1 MTVRHV
7 RLKYGNDSQFEIEI
21 DSDRLVATPSAP
33 RPTRQL
39 KTELLDALRRPIDFP
54 SVEQAVIPGDRVTL
68 ALDRHTPGAATLVA
82 GIWEVLAPRG
92 LEPEKFVV
100 IQPATRLASDLPDP
114 RTELPE
120 EIRAQV
126 PWVLHDPSRK
136 DRCVYLAA
144 TASGERIYLAREV
157 ADADFL
163 ISIGP
168 IAFDPLMGY
177 RGTNSVFYPG
187 LSSADA
193 MLRTHGQGHLELGP
207 DDVRPLREM
216 VDEIGWL
223 LGNPFTVQVIPSAS
237 GGVSRVLAG
246 VCEPV
251 FTQGKKLVAEQW
263 LVEVDE
269 RPDVVVAGIDHAT
282 GPHAWEQL
290 GAAVE
295 VARSVVARGGKIV
308 ILSDLNAELSQGLE
322 LIRSGQSA
330 RDAIRPLRKQAPPDL
345 LCATQLAAAADWA
358 RIYLLSGLSD
368 DVVDELFLSPVSNEA
383 EVHRLLSDES
393 RCLFLESAQFAYAT
407 VRAARTHN
415 RREP

>member
-1 MTVRHV
+1 MPVRPV
-7 RLKYGNDSQFEIEI
+7 RLSYGNDSLFEAEI
-21 DSDRLVATPSAP
+21 DSDRLVAAPVAP
-33 RPTRQL
+33 RPNPQFKQQL
-39 KTELLDALRRPIDFP
+39 LAALRRPLDFP

-92 LEPEKFVV
+92 PDPEQFTIV
-100 IQPATRLASDLPDP
+100 QPATRMASDLSDP
-114 RTELPE
+114 RAELPDE
-120 EIRAQV
+120 VRSQV
-126 PWVLHDPSRK
+126 QWVLHDPSRREK
-136 DRCVYLAA
+136 CVYLAA
-144 TASGERIYLAREV
+144 TASGERVYLAREV
-157 ADADFL
+157 VDADFL
-163 ISIGP
+163 ISVGT

-193 MLRTHGQGHLELGP
+193 MLRTHGQGHVELGP
-207 DDVRPLREM
+207 EEVRPLREI

-223 LGNPFTVQVIPSAS
+223 LGNPFTVQVIPAAS
-237 GGVSRVLAG
+237 RGVSRVLAG

-251 FTQGKKLVAEQW
+251 LAQGKKILSEQW
-263 LVEVDE
+263 IVEVDE
-269 RPDVVVAGIDHAT
+269 RPDIVVAAVDHEA

-295 VARSVVARGGKIV
+295 VARNVVARGGKIV

-345 LCATQLAAAADWA
+345 VCATQLAAAADWA

-368 DVVDELFLSPVSNEA
+368 EIVDELFLTPLSSED
-383 EVHRLLSDES
+383 EVRRLLADDST
-393 RCLFLESAQFAYAT
+393 CLFLESAQFAYAA
-407 VRAARTHN
+407 VRAART
-415 RREP
+415 